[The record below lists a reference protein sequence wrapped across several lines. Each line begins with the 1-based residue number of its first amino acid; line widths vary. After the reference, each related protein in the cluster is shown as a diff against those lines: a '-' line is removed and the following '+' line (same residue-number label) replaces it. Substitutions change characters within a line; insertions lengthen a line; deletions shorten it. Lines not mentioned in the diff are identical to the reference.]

1 MNPKLY
7 WIKGPRPGTLAISAR
22 PLGGDWL
29 EDEFSGWRPAGVDF
43 VVSLLTPQENQ
54 ELELGAESN
63 LTQARGLPFISL
75 PTEDRGVPPCWDDA
89 SLAVAKIEEML
100 RQGRNVAVH
109 CRQGIG
115 RSGRIAAAVLV
126 KDGSVPDDSLELV
139 SDARG
144 LPVPETPQQ
153 REWVRKFS
161 QREAPSA
168 PFPLGAP
175 RISGT

>member
-7 WIKGPRPGTLAISAR
+7 WIKGAWPGKLAISAR
-22 PLGGDWL
+22 PRGGDWL
-29 EDEFSGWRPAGVDF
+29 EEEVSGWRSAGIDL
-43 VVSLLTPQENQ
+43 VVSLLAAQESQ

-89 SLAVAKIEEML
+89 SRAVAKIEEML
-100 RQGRNVAVH
+100 RQGRNVAVD

-115 RSGRIAAAVLV
+115 RSGRIAAAGLV

-153 REWVRKFS
+153 REWVRRFS
-161 QREAPSA
+161 QREARSVPSA
-168 PFPLGAP
+168 LGAT
-175 RISGT
+175 RISGK

>member
-1 MNPKLY
+1 MNSKLY
-7 WIKGPRPGTLAISAR
+7 WIKGPWPGTLAISAR
-22 PLGGDWL
+22 PRGGDWL
-29 EDEFSGWRPAGVDF
+29 EDEVSGWRSAGIDL

-54 ELELGAESN
+54 ELELWGESN
-63 LTQARGLPFISL
+63 LARARGLLFISL
-75 PTEDRGVPPCWDDA
+75 PTEDRGVPPCWDEA

-115 RSGRIAAAVLV
+115 RSGMIAAAVLV

-144 LPVPETPQQ
+144 LPLPETAEQ

-161 QREAPSA
+161 QREAPPA
-168 PFPLGAP
+168 PFPLGAT
-175 RISGT
+175 RISGK